1 MDRIIVS
8 MTSYPAR
15 IENIKNTLHSIMS
28 QTCKPDKVVLYL
40 SEEQFA
46 GKNLQIDL
54 SDYFS
59 QGLEIHWCLG
69 DMKSHKKYL
78 YAFREYADDYI
89 ITIDDDFYY
98 EKHMVEELVQYVSQ
112 FPGCILGRRTH
123 LITAEREGCISP
135 YEKWWG
141 ECMHYVGMPRMDL
154 FAVGCGGILYPPH
167 LLTDEVFNTDNIME
181 CCMYADDVWLKVMEL
196 ISGVP
201 VVQVQTRLL
210 DRYDEAFA
218 IDGLYQKHNGNGGND
233 RSLQQLL
240 VKYDHFDDMKE
251 SLIEKIF
258 STGKVYEDEI
268 DEGKKRDDIRM
279 SKECIDSIEQNLD
292 IVIYGAGA
300 VAKRIY
306 NVLKQFKKADKIR
319 SFAVK
324 DIGENILDIEGI
336 KVIQYENVDYKNA
349 VCIIAIA
356 DLEEQHRIC
365 RKLLAIGWKEKQI
378 LFINHRVRIGLQE
391 IIWEQAGIH

>member
-1 MDRIIVS
+1 
-8 MTSYPAR
+8 
-15 IENIKNTLHSIMS
+15 
-28 QTCKPDKVVLYL
+28 
-40 SEEQFA
+40 
-46 GKNLQIDL
+46 
-54 SDYFS
+54 
-59 QGLEIHWCLG
+59 
-69 DMKSHKKYL
+69 
-78 YAFREYADDYI
+78 
-89 ITIDDDFYY
+89 
-98 EKHMVEELVQYVSQ
+98 
-112 FPGCILGRRTH
+112 
-123 LITAEREGCISP
+123 
-135 YEKWWG
+135 
-141 ECMHYVGMPRMDL
+141 
-154 FAVGCGGILYPPH
+154 
-167 LLTDEVFNTDNIME
+167 
-181 CCMYADDVWLKVMEL
+181 MYADDVWLKVMEL

-279 SKECIDSIEQNLD
+279 AKECIDSIEQNLD